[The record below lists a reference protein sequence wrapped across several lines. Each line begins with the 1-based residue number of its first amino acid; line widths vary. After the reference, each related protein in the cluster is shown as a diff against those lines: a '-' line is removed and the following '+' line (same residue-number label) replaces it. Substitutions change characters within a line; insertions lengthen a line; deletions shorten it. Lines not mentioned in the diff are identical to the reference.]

1 MPKSLLILQPEGKR
15 LKATVGKAI
24 LEIAQEAGVDI
35 QSVCAGKGICG
46 KCRVIVRTGSEF
58 LSQAS
63 KVERT
68 VFSDDEVKKGYR
80 LACRAI
86 IVKSG
91 TITVEVP
98 SESRAG
104 LQRLLVSG
112 VETSVEFEPS
122 VRKYLVEVGRP
133 TLMEP
138 RSDVDRLLDSL
149 SVQGERR
156 IERICLDALRRIP
169 HAVRSGERKVTVTV
183 WENKEVISVEAGDKQ
198 TKLYGF
204 AVDVGTTKLAGYL
217 VDLDLGTTV
226 AAASSMNPQIP
237 YGEDVISRISFVMK
251 DPKGL
256 SQLQALIIKEINKL
270 IFEACK
276 RAHVTPGQVHEV
288 TVVGNTAMHHIFFG
302 IYPGYVAL
310 APYPTVLR
318 SSIDVK
324 AKDLGID
331 INPCGNVHGLPVIA
345 GFVGAD
351 AVADILAT
359 QMHASDDVAMMI
371 DIGTNTEIVVGDRNK
386 LTACSCA
393 SGPAF
398 EGAHIKNGMR
408 AATGAIERVYIDP
421 DTFKIG
427 YETVDNAK
435 PSGVCGSGVVDA
447 VAEML
452 KRRVI
457 DSSGKI
463 KTKLGLP
470 NISVKNGIPELV
482 LAGPSETASGHEIV
496 VTQEDIRQIQLA
508 KAAIFSGISVLMRQL
523 EITTRDI
530 SKIFFAGAFGTYVD
544 PQSARV
550 IGMYPDVPLSRVQF
564 VGNAAGSGARMA
576 LMSLKMRRK
585 AGEISEKVHYIE
597 LGADANFQ
605 NEFLNATFLP
615 HKNLELFPS
624 VKRLLED

>member
-15 LKATVGKAI
+15 LKVGVGKTI
-24 LEIAQEAGVDI
+24 LDIAQEAGVDI

-46 KCRVIVRTGSEF
+46 KCRVVVRAGSEY

-63 KVERT
+63 RVERV
-68 VFSDDEVKKGYR
+68 VFSDDELEKGYR

-86 IVKSG
+86 IGKSG

-98 SESRAG
+98 PESRAG

-112 VETSVEFEPS
+112 VETRVEFEPA
-122 VRKYLVEVGRP
+122 VRKYMVEVRRP
-133 TLMEP
+133 TLEEP
-138 RSDVDRLLDSL
+138 RSDMDRLLDAL
-149 SVQGERR
+149 SRRREIR
-156 IERICLDALRRIP
+156 IERICLGALRRAP
-169 HAVRSGERKVTVTV
+169 HAVRSAEPNVTITV
-183 WENKEVISVEAGDKQ
+183 WNNKEVISVEAGNKQ

-217 VDLDLGTTV
+217 VDLDLGTIV
-226 AAASSMNPQIP
+226 AAVSSTNPQIP
-237 YGEDVISRISFVMK
+237 YGEDVISRMSFIMK
-251 DPKGL
+251 DLKGL
-256 SQLQALIIKEINKL
+256 SQLQTLIIKEVDKL
-270 IFEACK
+270 ILEACK
-276 RAHVTPGQVHEV
+276 HAHVTPDQVHEV
-288 TVVGNTAMHHIFFG
+288 TVVGNSAMHHIFFG

-318 SSIDVK
+318 DPIDVK
-324 AKDLGID
+324 ASELGVD
-331 INPCGNVHGLPVIA
+331 INPCGNIHGLPLIA

-359 QMHASDDVAMMI
+359 QMYALDDIAMMI
-371 DIGTNTEIVVGDRNK
+371 DIGTNTEIVIGDKNK

-421 DTFKIG
+421 DTFQVG

-452 KRRVI
+452 MRRII
-457 DSSGKI
+457 DSSGRI
-463 KTKLGLP
+463 KTELGLP
-470 NISVKNGIPELV
+470 NIRVKDRIPEFV
-482 LAGPSETASGHEIV
+482 LAGASETGSGNEIV
-496 VTQEDIRQIQLA
+496 ITQEDIRQIQLA
-508 KAAIFSGISVLMRQL
+508 KAAIYSGISILMRRL
-523 EITTRDI
+523 GISAGDI
-530 SKIFFAGAFGTYVD
+530 SKIFLAGAFGTYVD

-550 IGMYPDVPLSRVQF
+550 IGMYPDIPLSRVQF

-576 LMSLKMRRK
+576 LMSIEMRRK
-585 AGEISEKVHYIE
+585 ADEISKKVDYIE
-597 LGADANFQ
+597 LGADPNFQ
-605 NEFLNATFLP
+605 NDFLNATYLP
-615 HKNLELFPS
+615 HKNIDLFPS
-624 VKRLLED
+624 VRRLLQN

>member
-15 LKATVGKAI
+15 LKATVGKTI

-46 KCRVIVRTGSEF
+46 KCRVIVRTGPEF

-63 KVERT
+63 KVERI
-68 VFSDDEVKKGYR
+68 VFSDDEVGKGYR

-86 IVKSG
+86 IGKSG

-112 VETSVEFEPS
+112 VETRIEFEPA
-122 VRKYLVEVGRP
+122 VRKYVVEVGRP
-133 TLMEP
+133 TLKEP
-138 RSDVDRLLDSL
+138 RSDVDRLLDAL
-149 SVQGERR
+149 SGQGETR
-156 IERICLDALRRIP
+156 IEKICLDALRCTP
-169 HAVRSGERKVTVTV
+169 HVVRGGEPKVTITI
-183 WENKEVISVEAGDKQ
+183 WKNKEIISVEAGDKQ

-217 VDLDLGTTV
+217 VDLDLGTIV
-226 AAASSMNPQIP
+226 AAMSSSNPQIP
-237 YGEDVISRISFVMK
+237 YGEDVISRMSFIMK
-251 DPKGL
+251 DAKGL
-256 SQLQALIIKEINKL
+256 SQLQTLVIKEINRL
-270 IFEACK
+270 ILEACK
-276 RAHVTPGQVHEV
+276 RAHVTPNQVHEV

-318 SSIDVK
+318 DSIDVK
-324 AKDLGID
+324 ARDLGID
-331 INPCGNVHGLPVIA
+331 INPCGNIHGLPLIA

-359 QMHASDDVAMMI
+359 QMYTSEDIAMMI
-371 DIGTNTEIVVGDRNK
+371 DIGTNTEIVVGDKNK

-452 KRRVI
+452 RRRVI

-463 KTKLGLP
+463 KTELGLP
-470 NISVKNGIPELV
+470 NVRVKNRIPELV
-482 LAGPSETASGHEIV
+482 LAEASETASGHEIV
-496 VTQEDIRQIQLA
+496 ITQEDVRQIQLA
-508 KAAIFSGISVLMRQL
+508 KAAIYSGISILMRQL
-523 EITTRDI
+523 HIKGGDI
-530 SKIFFAGAFGTYVD
+530 SKIFIAGAFGTYVD

-550 IGMYPDVPLSRVQF
+550 IGMYPDIPLSRVQF

-576 LMSLKMRRK
+576 LMSIDMRRK
-585 AGEISEKVHYIE
+585 AEEISGKVHYIE
-597 LGADANFQ
+597 LGADSNFQ
-605 NEFLNATFLP
+605 NEFLNATYLP

-624 VKRLLED
+624 VRRLLED

>member
-1 MPKSLLILQPEGKR
+1 MPKSLLILQPEGKC
-15 LKATVGKAI
+15 LKATVGRTI

-46 KCRVIVRTGSEF
+46 KCRVIIRTGSEF

-63 KVERT
+63 NVERIF
-68 VFSDDEVKKGYR
+68 FSDDELVKGYR

-86 IVKSG
+86 IGKSG

-112 VETSVEFEPS
+112 VETRVKLEPA

-133 TLMEP
+133 TLLEP

-149 SVQGERR
+149 SGEEERR
-156 IERICLDALRRIP
+156 IERICLDALRRLP
-169 HAVRSGERKVTVTV
+169 HAVRSGEPKVTITV
-183 WENKEVISVEAGDKQ
+183 WKNKEVVSVEAGDER

-217 VDLDLGTTV
+217 VDLDLGTIV
-226 AAASSMNPQIP
+226 AAVSSTNPQIP

-256 SQLQALIIKEINKL
+256 SQLQSLIIKEINKL
-270 IFEACK
+270 ILETCK
-276 RAHVTPGQVHEV
+276 RAHVTPDEVYEV

-318 SSIDVK
+318 NSIDVK

-331 INPCGNVHGLPVIA
+331 INSCGNIHGLPVIA

-359 QMHASDDVAMMI
+359 QVYASEDIAMMI
-371 DIGTNTEIVVGDRNK
+371 DIGTNTEIIVGDKNK

-421 DTFKIG
+421 DTFKVG

-447 VAEML
+447 IAEML
-452 KRRVI
+452 KRRII

-463 KTKLGLP
+463 QTELGLP
-470 NISVKNGIPELV
+470 NIRVKNRIPELV
-482 LAGPSETASGHEIV
+482 LTDASETASGHEIV
-496 VTQEDIRQIQLA
+496 ITQEDIRQIQLA
-508 KAAIFSGISVLMRQL
+508 KAAIYSGISVLMRQL
-523 EITTRDI
+523 KITARDI
-530 SKIFFAGAFGTYVD
+530 SKIFIAGAFGTYVD
-544 PQSARV
+544 PQSARL
-550 IGMYPDVPLSRVQF
+550 IGMYPDIPLSQVQF

-576 LMSLKMRRK
+576 LMSIGIRK
-585 AGEISEKVHYIE
+585 KAEEISEKVHYIE
-597 LGADANFQ
+597 LGADSNFQ
-605 NEFLNATFLP
+605 NEFLNATYLP

-624 VKRLLED
+624 ARRLLQN

>member
-1 MPKSLLILQPEGKR
+1 MPKSLLVLQPEGKR
-15 LKATVGKAI
+15 LKATVGRTI

-35 QSVCAGKGICG
+35 QSICAGKGICG
-46 KCRVIVRTGSEF
+46 KCRVIVRAGSEF

-63 KVERT
+63 KVERI
-68 VFSDDEVKKGYR
+68 VFSDDEVEKGYR
-80 LACRAI
+80 LACRAAI
-86 IVKSG
+86 GKLG

-98 SESRAG
+98 PESRAG

-112 VETSVEFEPS
+112 VETRIEFEPA

-149 SVQGERR
+149 SGQGERR
-156 IERICLDALRRIP
+156 IETICLDALRRIP
-169 HAVRSGERKVTVTV
+169 HAMRSAEPKVTITV
-183 WENKEVISVEAGDKQ
+183 WKNKEIISVEAGDKQ

-226 AAASSMNPQIP
+226 AAVSSTNPQVP
-237 YGEDVISRISFVMK
+237 YGEDVISRISFIMK

-256 SQLQALIIKEINKL
+256 TQLQTSIIKEINKL

-276 RAHVTPGQVHEV
+276 RAHVTPGQVHEL

-318 SSIDVK
+318 NSIDVK
-324 AKDLGID
+324 ASDLGID
-331 INPCGNVHGLPVIA
+331 INPCGNIHGLPVIA

-351 AVADILAT
+351 AVADVLAT
-359 QMHASDDVAMMI
+359 QIYTLEDIAMMI
-371 DIGTNTEIVVGDRNK
+371 DIGTNTEIVVGDKNK

-408 AATGAIERVYIDP
+408 AATGAIERVYMDP

-447 VAEML
+447 IAEML
-452 KRRVI
+452 KKRVI

-463 KTKLGLP
+463 KTELGLP
-470 NISVKNGIPELV
+470 NVRVKTGVPELV
-482 LAGPSETASGHEIV
+482 LADASETASGHEIV
-496 VTQEDIRQIQLA
+496 ITQEDIRQIQLA
-508 KAAIFSGISVLMRQL
+508 KAAIYSGISVLMRKL
-523 EITTRDI
+523 KITAVDI

-550 IGMYPDVPLSRVQF
+550 IGMYPDIPLSRVQF

-576 LMSLKMRRK
+576 LMSVDIRRK
-585 AGEISEKVHYIE
+585 AREISEKVHYVE
-597 LGADANFQ
+597 LGADPDFQ

-624 VKRLLED
+624 VRRLLQN

>member
-15 LKATVGKAI
+15 LKATVGKTI
-24 LEIAQEAGVDI
+24 LEISQEAGVDI

-58 LSQAS
+58 LSQAP
-63 KVERT
+63 KVERI
-68 VFSDDEVKKGYR
+68 VFSDDEVRKGYR

-86 IVKSG
+86 IEKSG

-112 VETSVEFEPS
+112 VETRIEFEPA
-122 VRKYLVEVGRP
+122 VRKYVVEVGRP
-133 TLMEP
+133 TLKEP
-138 RSDVDRLLDSL
+138 RSDVDRLLDAL
-149 SVQGERR
+149 SGHGEMR

-169 HAVRSGERKVTVTV
+169 HVVRGAELKVTITI
-183 WENKEVISVEAGDKQ
+183 WKNKEIISVEVGDKQ
-198 TKLYGF
+198 RKLYGF

-217 VDLDLGTTV
+217 VDLDFGTIVT
-226 AAASSMNPQIP
+226 AMSSTNPQIP
-237 YGEDVISRISFVMK
+237 YGEDVISRMSFIMK

-256 SQLQALIIKEINKL
+256 SQLQTLVIKEINKL
-270 IFEACK
+270 ILETCK
-276 RAHVTPGQVHEV
+276 RAHVTPDQVHEV

-318 SSIDVK
+318 DSIDVK
-324 AKDLGID
+324 ARDLGID
-331 INPCGNVHGLPVIA
+331 INPCGNIHGLPLIA

-359 QMHASDDVAMMI
+359 QMYASEDIAMMI
-371 DIGTNTEIVVGDRNK
+371 DIGTNTEIVVGDKNK

-452 KRRVI
+452 RRRII

-463 KTKLGLP
+463 KPELGLP
-470 NISVKNGIPELV
+470 SVRVKNRIPELV
-482 LAGPSETASGHEIV
+482 LAGATETASGHEIV
-496 VTQEDIRQIQLA
+496 ITQEDVRQIQLA
-508 KAAIFSGISVLMRQL
+508 KAAIYSGISILMRQFD
-523 EITTRDI
+523 IKGGDI
-530 SKIFFAGAFGTYVD
+530 SKIFIAGAFGTYVD

-550 IGMYPDVPLSRVQF
+550 IGMYPDIPLSRVQF

-576 LMSLKMRRK
+576 LMSIDMRRK
-585 AGEISEKVHYIE
+585 AEEISEKVHYIE
-597 LGADANFQ
+597 LGADSNFQ
-605 NEFLNATFLP
+605 NEFLNATYLP
-615 HKNLELFPS
+615 HKNIELFPS
-624 VKRLLED
+624 VRRLLEN

>member
-1 MPKSLLILQPEGKR
+1 MPKNLLILQPEGKR
-15 LKATVGKAI
+15 LKATVGKTI
-24 LEIAQEAGVDI
+24 LDIAQEAGVDI

-46 KCRVIVRTGSEF
+46 KCRIIVRAGSEF

-68 VFSDDEVKKGYR
+68 AFSHDEVEEGYR
-80 LACRAI
+80 LACRSI
-86 IVKSG
+86 IVKTG
-91 TITVEVP
+91 AVTVEVP

-112 VETSVEFEPS
+112 VETTIELEPA
-122 VRKYLVEVGRP
+122 VRKYVVEVKRP
-133 TLMEP
+133 RLTEP
-138 RSDVDRLLDSL
+138 RSDVDRLLHSL
-149 SVQGERR
+149 LTQEERA
-156 IERICLDALRRIP
+156 IQRICLEALRCIP
-169 HAVRSGERKVTVTV
+169 HAVRTGEPKVTVTV
-183 WENKEVISVEAGDKQ
+183 WKNEEIISVEAGDKQ
-198 TKLYGF
+198 TKLHGF

-217 VDLDLGTTV
+217 VDLDLGTVV
-226 AAASSMNPQIP
+226 AAVSSTNPQIP
-237 YGEDVISRISFVMK
+237 YGEDVISRVSFIMK

-256 SQLQALIIKEINKL
+256 SQLQTLIIKELNRL
-270 IFEACK
+270 ILEACK
-276 RAHVTPGQVHEV
+276 RAHVASDQVHEV

-310 APYPTVLR
+310 SPYPTVLR
-318 SSIDVK
+318 NSVDVK

-331 INPCGNVHGLPVIA
+331 INPCGNIHGLPVIA

-359 QMHASDDVAMMI
+359 QIYTLEDIAMII
-371 DIGTNTEIVVGDRNK
+371 DIGTNTEIVVGDKNK
-386 LTACSCA
+386 LIACSCA

-408 AATGAIERVYIDP
+408 AATGAIERVYMDP

-427 YETVDNAK
+427 YVTVDNAK

-447 VAEML
+447 IAEML
-452 KRRVI
+452 KRHLI

-463 KTKLGLP
+463 KAELGLP
-470 NISVKNGIPELV
+470 NVRVKDGISELV
-482 LAGPSETASGHEIV
+482 LAGATETASGHEIV
-496 VTQEDIRQIQLA
+496 ITQGDIRQIQLA
-508 KAAIFSGISVLMRQL
+508 KAAVYSGISVLMRQL
-523 EITTRDI
+523 QITAGDV
-530 SKIFFAGAFGTYVD
+530 SKIFLAGAFGTYLD

-576 LMSLKMRRK
+576 LMSVDVRRK
-585 AGEISEKVHYIE
+585 AREISEKVGYVE

-605 NEFLNATFLP
+605 DEFLKATYFP

-624 VKRLLED
+624 VRRLLQN